1 MALIMLRIM
10 PDIYRTK
17 PLPLKIESKER
28 RKIVEKVKINTMGQL
43 LLSNDILGFFS
54 WGAWVIF

>member
-1 MALIMLRIM
+1 M